1 MKKIALL
8 AFTTLLL
15 VACASQN
22 IGPNVN
28 GNGYMADGYD
38 VTEYFNDNATEG
50 FDRYSTTYNGAKY
63 KFVNQNNL
71 DKFKANPEKYE
82 PQYNGYCA
90 YAVGAQNKK
99 ISINPESYEIR
110 DGKLYLFYDNIFADT
125 KKKWEEEGPE
135 QLQSKADENWKTLKN
150 N

>member
-63 KFVNQNNL
+63 KFVT
-71 DKFKANPEKYE
+71 
-82 PQYNGYCA
+82 
-90 YAVGAQNKK
+90 K
-99 ISINPESYEIR
+99 IIWTSL
-110 DGKLYLFYDNIFADT
+110 KLILRSTSRNIT
-125 KKKWEEEGPE
+125 GIVLM
-135 QLQSKADENWKTLKN
+135 Q
-150 N
+150 